1 MKINQN
7 LFDLTTDQEAT
18 SKMMYNGKVIKCLV
32 APYHSYAQ
40 LEKVVPFTKTT
51 YLFPEREMSI
61 SQVKSLIS
69 MIVANPSQD
78 EFRIITANQNIIID
92 MVGECVRVLTEGDEV
107 VYTGTKT
114 FMANIHDIRY
124 ELLEND
130 AHRLSE
136 SDRTQSHNKIQAL
149 IDRVN
154 DKSTKISQL
163 DFGKL
168 ITEIDLIGEPI
179 IKSKLKEMAYD
190 NLTII

>member
-18 SKMMYNGKVIKCLV
+18 SRMMYNGKVIKCLV

-40 LEKVVPFTKTT
+40 LEKVIPYTKTT

-69 MIVANPSQD
+69 MIASNPSQD

-124 ELLEND
+124 NLLEND
-130 AHRLSE
+130 DHRLSE